1 MKVTSLGSCRQHSL
15 QQHFPITQIQE
26 RLTYPHYTKEILQA
40 IEFCKGTSAIPGPLT
55 QSLFR
60 TGILEQRSLDS
71 SQFKEDFESTDVFV
85 VEITSRLA
93 YRYKGF
99 YAHHIL
105 TEPQYGCQ
113 DPEVLEI
120 YTQSDEEIEADLLR
134 IRDLLA
140 PKPLLIVSH
149 IYTRFAG
156 SRYTLVRLLERL
168 CDKHKIPF
176 LDPMTCLSS
185 PYDLLFELD
194 ESHYTALGHQK
205 IGSCYKTAL
214 SQIVLK

>member
-15 QQHFPITQIQE
+15 QQHFPVTQIQE

-40 IEFCKGTSAIPGPLT
+40 IEFCKGVSTIPGPLT

-60 TGILEQRSLDS
+60 TGILEQRSLDPR
-71 SQFKEDFESTDVFV
+71 QFKDDFESTDVFV
-85 VEITSRLA
+85 VEIASRLA
-93 YRYKGF
+93 YPYKGF

-105 TEPQYGCQ
+105 TEPQYGCH
-113 DPEVLEI
+113 VLEI

-140 PKPLLIVSH
+140 PKPCLIVSH
-149 IYTRFAG
+149 IYTRTTG
-156 SRYTLVRLLERL
+156 SRHTLVRLLERL
-168 CDKHKIPF
+168 CSKHKIPF
-176 LDPMTCLSS
+176 LDPMTCLSP

-194 ESHYTALGHQK
+194 ESHYTTLGHQK
-205 IGSCYKTAL
+205 IGNCYKTVL
-214 SQIVLK
+214 SHKILK

>member
-15 QQHFPITQIQE
+15 QQHFSVTQIQE

-40 IEFCKGTSAIPGPLT
+40 IEFCKGVSIIPGPLT

-60 TGILEQRSLDS
+60 TGILEQRSLDPR
-71 SQFKEDFESTDVFV
+71 QFKDDFESTDVFV
-85 VEITSRLA
+85 VEIASRLA
-93 YRYKGF
+93 YPYKGF

-105 TEPQYGCQ
+105 TEPQYGCH
-113 DPEVLEI
+113 VLEI
-120 YTQSDEEIEADLLR
+120 YTQSDEEIEADLLQ

-140 PKPLLIVSH
+140 PKPCLIVSH
-149 IYTRFAG
+149 IYTRATG

-168 CDKHKIPF
+168 CSKHKIPF
-176 LDPMTCLSS
+176 LDPMTCLSP

-205 IGSCYKTAL
+205 IGNCYKTAL

>member
-15 QQHFPITQIQE
+15 QQHFPVTQIQE

-40 IEFCKGTSAIPGPLT
+40 IEFCKGVSAIPGPLT

-60 TGILEQRSLDS
+60 TGILEQRSLDPR
-71 SQFKEDFESTDVFV
+71 QFKEEFESTDVFV
-85 VEITSRLA
+85 VEIASRLA
-93 YRYKGF
+93 YPYKGF

-105 TEPQYGCQ
+105 TEPQYGSQ
-113 DPEVLEI
+113 TIEI

-149 IYTRFAG
+149 IYTRTTG
-156 SRYTLVRLLERL
+156 RRYTLVRLLERL
-168 CDKHKIPF
+168 CSKHKIPF
-176 LDPMTCLSS
+176 LDPMACLSL

-194 ESHYTALGHQK
+194 ESHYTTLGHQK
-205 IGSCYKTAL
+205 IGNCYK
-214 SQIVLK
+214 IVLSHKILK

>member
-15 QQHFPITQIQE
+15 QQHFSVTQIQE

-40 IEFCKGTSAIPGPLT
+40 IEFCKGISAIPGPLT

-60 TGILEQRSLDS
+60 SGILEQRSLDPR
-71 SQFKEDFESTDVFV
+71 QFKEEFESTNLFV
-85 VEITSRLA
+85 VEIASRLA

-113 DPEVLEI
+113 DPEALEI

-140 PKPLLIVSH
+140 PKPCLIVSH
-149 IYTRFAG
+149 IYTRTIG
-156 SRYTLVRLLERL
+156 SRHTLVRLLERL
-168 CDKHKIPF
+168 CSKHKIPF
-176 LDPMTCLSS
+176 LDPMNCLSP

-205 IGSCYKTAL
+205 IGRHYMDAL
-214 SQIVLK
+214 CQIVLK